1 MGKPIKDLLMS
12 GETLFKEER
21 VFDLDHIP
29 ENFIHRDAQMEGI
42 ALCIRPALRGG
53 RPLNARILGPP
64 ATGKTTAVK
73 VLFDQVEA
81 TPEGQKVVCVH
92 INSQIHSSKFAIFSQ
107 IHKKVLGHAP
117 PETGVPFQ
125 RVYEQIFKKLTKDG
139 KSLVVA
145 LDDMNYLFHDRHA
158 NDIIY
163 DILKAPEFFPGVRTA
178 LFGILSDTEFAY
190 KLEARVASLYKP
202 QEVFF
207 PPYSMGEMLDILRNR
222 AKLGLYPGVA
232 SDEII
237 EKVATY
243 ASAHGDLRV
252 GIELLRVSTL
262 VAEADSSRKIE
273 DAHVE
278 RAYERSRLVNLRQL
292 LRSLDPEEL
301 ELVKLVAGAGDKID
315 SGDLYTRFKDKVGQ
329 SYTKFYRIL
338 DKLESIRMI
347 DTKFTGHGRKGR
359 TRIIT
364 SRYGGD
370 EITGALQGQR

>member
-1 MGKPIKDLLMS
+1 MGRPIKDLLMS

-29 ENFIHRDAQMEGI
+29 ENFDHRDAQMEGI

-73 VLFDQVEA
+73 ILFDQVEA

-92 INSQIHSSKFAIFSQ
+92 VNCQIHSSKFAIFSQ
-107 IHKKVLGHAP
+107 IHKKVVGHLP
-117 PETGVPFQ
+117 PETGVPFP
-125 RVYEQIFKKLTKDG
+125 RVYEQIFKKLLKEG

-145 LDDMNYLFHDRHA
+145 LDDMNYLFYDRHA
-158 NDIIY
+158 NDIVY
-163 DILKAPEFFPGVRTA
+163 DILKASEFFPGARTA
-178 LFGILSDTEFAY
+178 LFGIFSDIEFVY

-202 QEVFF
+202 QEIFF
-207 PPYSMGEMLDILRNR
+207 PPYSMGETVDILQNR
-222 AKLGLYPGVA
+222 ARLGLYPGVA
-232 SDEII
+232 SDEVI
-237 EKVATY
+237 EKVAAY

-252 GIELLRVSTL
+252 GIELLRVSAL
-262 VAEADSSRKIE
+262 VAEADSSKKIE

-278 RAYERSRLVNLRQL
+278 RAYEKSRLVNLRQL

-301 ELVKLVAGAGDKID
+301 ELVKLIAGTGDKID
-315 SGDLYTRFKDKVGQ
+315 SGDLYTCFKERVGQ

-338 DKLESIRMI
+338 DKLESIRVI
-347 DTKFTGHGRKGR
+347 DTKFTGLGRKGR

-364 SRYGGD
+364 SRYGGE